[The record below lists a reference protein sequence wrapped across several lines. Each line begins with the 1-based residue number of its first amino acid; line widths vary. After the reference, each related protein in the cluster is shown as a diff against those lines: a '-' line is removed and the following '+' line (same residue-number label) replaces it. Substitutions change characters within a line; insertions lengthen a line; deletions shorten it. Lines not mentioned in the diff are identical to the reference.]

1 MKSLLFPAVFLF
13 SLTLMAQKPL
23 QGKVIPEYG
32 PIFQVETSF
41 KTDTTQVMKVVFDI
55 TKSEDPSSPNRFI
68 GSVARFLNMHE
79 MEGVPVENM
88 HLAIVLHGQAIT
100 DILTN
105 EAYQEHFPEAA
116 SNPNLPLLK
125 ALKAQHVEII
135 ACGQSLAMHHIKP
148 DQLAEEVDVALSAM
162 TALVQLQNQGYQL
175 LKF

>member
-105 EAYQEHFPEAA
+105 EAYQEHFP
-116 SNPNLPLLK
+116 
-125 ALKAQHVEII
+125 
-135 ACGQSLAMHHIKP
+135 
-148 DQLAEEVDVALSAM
+148 
-162 TALVQLQNQGYQL
+162 
-175 LKF
+175 